1 MKAAHR
7 IRLRPEAEA
16 DPRSIYLG
24 LVGRGASPAIA
35 RGYVSRILGHVN
47 GLDLFPKRGSL
58 RDEIRQ
64 GLRVIGFER
73 RFSIAF
79 VVDEDAREVVVLRI
93 LYAGQE
99 LKLDDG

>member
-16 DPRSIYLG
+16 DLRSIYLG
-24 LVGRGASPAIA
+24 LVERGASPAVA
-35 RGYVSRILGHVN
+35 RGYVNRILGHVN

-58 RDEIRQ
+58 RDEVRR
-64 GLRVIGFER
+64 GLRVIAFER
-73 RFSIAF
+73 RVSIAF
-79 VVDEDAREVVVLRI
+79 IVEEDAREVVVLRI